1 MPGHMSAEHEEM
13 WDKAKQAAAKEGKKG
28 DWAYV
33 QGIFGRMAKGDHAPQ
48 HKSEEKGEKVDPSIK
63 KAAAMRLEQMHGGAI
78 KDPPAK
84 AQKHLTAKQREA
96 IPTKDFALPGRR
108 YPIEDKA
115 HARNA
120 LARGAQHASPAELA
134 KIKSKVRSKYPDIEV
149 S

>member
-1 MPGHMSAEHEEM
+1 MPGHMSAEHEKLWGE
-13 WDKAKQAAAKEGKKG
+13 AKKAAAKEGKPG

-33 QGIFGRMAKGDHAPQ
+33 QGIFQRMAKGDH
-48 HKSEEKGEKVDPSIK
+48 KSEEAKESKAKPDIK
-63 KAAAMRLEQMHGGAI
+63 KAAAMRLEQMKGGAI

-84 AQKHLTAKQREA
+84 KQHHLTAKQREA

-120 LARGAQHASPAELA
+120 LARGAQHATPAELST
-134 KIKSKVRSKYPDIEV
+134 IKSKVKSKYPDIEV
-149 S
+149 T